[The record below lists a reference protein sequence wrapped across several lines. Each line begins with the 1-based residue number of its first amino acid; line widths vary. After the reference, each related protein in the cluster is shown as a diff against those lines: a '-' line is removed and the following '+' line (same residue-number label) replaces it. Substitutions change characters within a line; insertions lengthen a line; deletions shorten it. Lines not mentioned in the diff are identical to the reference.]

1 MGSIEILTTII
12 SFIGTALGAVTGIL
26 VSNRLSTYRIEQ
38 LEKKLDKYANNVD
51 EMKER
56 LTIVEQSAKSAHK
69 RLDDMQDQLKLKD
82 SRKDR

>member
-1 MGSIEILTTII
+1 MSNIEIFTSII
-12 SFIGTALGAVTGIL
+12 SFIGTAIGAVTGIL

-56 LTIVEQSAKSAHK
+56 LVVVEQSSRSAHH
-69 RLDDMQDQLKLKD
+69 RLDDIVSQLNIHE
-82 SRKDR
+82 RRE